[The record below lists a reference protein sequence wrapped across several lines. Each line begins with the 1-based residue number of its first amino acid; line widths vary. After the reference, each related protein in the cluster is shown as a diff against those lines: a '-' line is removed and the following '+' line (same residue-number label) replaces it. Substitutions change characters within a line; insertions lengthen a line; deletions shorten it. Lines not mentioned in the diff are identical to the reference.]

1 MYPIGRFQVM
11 ALLQAARAYILGLPL
26 DQAKSWGLNRA
37 IFYAAAKRGF
47 KGKSPLT
54 AEFRKAKERPEEG
67 PAVFKLGDEMAFTEL
82 IKGKQYFTIG
92 GRVQLPEDF
101 ERQIEWRFGP
111 AFEQAWNEA
120 LELVKNH
127 ERKTLLSQHE
137 FYRRVYLPNRDR
149 LAEKWS
155 KVVIELRRT
164 KKPSKT

>member
-11 ALLQAARAYILGLPL
+11 ALLQAARAYVLGLPP

-54 AEFRKAKERPEEG
+54 VEFRKARERPEEG

-82 IKGKQYFTIG
+82 IRGRQYFTMG

-101 ERQIEWRFGP
+101 ERQVEWRFGP
-111 AFEQAWNEA
+111 AFERAWEEA
-120 LELVKNH
+120 LELVKRC
-127 ERKTLLSQHE
+127 ERGTLLSQHE
-137 FYRRVYLPNRDR
+137 FYRRIYLPNRDR

-155 KVVIELRRT
+155 KLVVELRKAKRSET
-164 KKPSKT
+164 